1 MLEQRVNRIRIGDW
15 IKGISKNEY
24 EFQGYVEAISATH
37 GSLLVRVVK
46 SEQQS
51 KVGKVIES
59 HMSRVDM
66 MDEDLSEEQ
75 DVYALIELALQT
87 RDEAWFMELTAHL
100 IACKENKHVSSY
112 LQAIDQRTNM
122 RPFSKG

>member
-24 EFQGYVEAISATH
+24 EYQGYVEAISATH

-59 HMSRVDM
+59 HMSRVDLM
-66 MDEDLSEEQ
+66 EEEIGEEQ

-87 RDEAWFMELTAHL
+87 RDEVWFMDLTSHL
-100 IACKENKHVSSY
+100 ITLKANKLVSPY
-112 LQAIDQRTNM
+112 MLAIDQRTNM